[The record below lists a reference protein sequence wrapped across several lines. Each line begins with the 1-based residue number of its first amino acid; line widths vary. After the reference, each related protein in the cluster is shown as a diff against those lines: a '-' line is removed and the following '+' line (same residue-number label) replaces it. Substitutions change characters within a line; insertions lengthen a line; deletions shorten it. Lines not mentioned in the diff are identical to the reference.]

1 MLGIVL
7 MLIYAQLRP
16 AYFRGEVLNKSTK
29 TLVPA
34 DLGAEVGLSEST
46 KTTMYRSRNRESIRG

>member
-1 MLGIVL
+1 MLV
-7 MLIYAQLRP
+7 YSRLRP

-34 DLGAEVGLSEST
+34 DLGTEVGLVGI
-46 KTTMYRSRNRESIRG
+46 REDDDVPTL